1 MYAARVE
8 VLTIDDFPVRK
19 VRHAVEPGSNE
30 SRNIA
35 AGGCIYT
42 PRHIYNSRGLSDIDG
57 EKESH

>member
-1 MYAARVE
+1 MYAAKVE

-35 AGGCIYT
+35 ASRVHLHTTPYT
-42 PRHIYNSRGLSDIDG
+42 QQPRP
-57 EKESH
+57 E